1 MVAGKRRRR
10 GDAQERY
17 PAILDAAQRVLVQEG
32 FEKTTMRRVASEADL
47 STAGIYI
54 YFKNKEAILAAI
66 RDRTFKELHTF
77 AQAATAGAT
86 TPEDRLRRHLEA
98 YLNFAKTN
106 PDVYRLTFR
115 SRLIRAPRPG
125 RPSTPAAK
133 IGSEDFNDLVAEISA
148 LTYSGSPPGEELT
161 HALAETT
168 WAFIHGLSSL
178 AIDVPNFPTSGLD
191 TCLNEAV
198 NMVLAGLRERR
209 TSIGPRQLPKS
220 RRSTRK

>member
-1 MVAGKRRRR
+1 MVAGKRRPR
-10 GDAQERY
+10 GEAQERC

-32 FEKTTMRRVASEADL
+32 FERTTMRRVALEADL

-66 RDRTFKELHTF
+66 RDRTFKDLHRF

-133 IGSEDFNDLVAEISA
+133 IGREDFNDLVSEIGA
-148 LTYSGSPPGEELT
+148 LTYSDALPDEALT

-178 AIDVPNFPTSGLD
+178 AIDVPHFPTSGLD

-198 NMVLAGLRERR
+198 NMVLAGLRDRNA
-209 TSIGPRQLPKS
+209 SIASRKLPS
-220 RRSTRK
+220 GRRSTRK